1 MQSRDRAD
9 IGSFIR
15 RLRMQLGISQRELAR
30 MAGVSQS
37 LIARIETGSIN
48 PRFETLRKILDA
60 LESVARSKRYAL
72 SIASKPVVTVRTD
85 DSLRTAFSIMDR
97 YGFSQLPVVDENER
111 VVGTVFESTILRA
124 LVRGESRVLDEPVGR
139 YMEPPLPMLGRDAT
153 VEDVV
158 RLLEQS
164 PAVLIVDEMQRPLGI
179 ITRIDLVRSLALYGG
194 LQWKQRGV

>member
-1 MQSRDRAD
+1 MQSRDNAD

-124 LVRGESRVLDEPVGR
+124 LVRSESRVLDEPVGR

-194 LQWKQRGV
+194 LHWKQRGV